1 MQALRKCIYHTT
13 AGLFCGI
20 LMLLGFA
27 VFSRY
32 VLNDSITWA
41 EEVIRFAFI
50 WMFFLAMGEVS
61 RTGTH
66 LALDLV
72 PSLIHGAPKKILNV
86 FIELAN
92 IVFLAILA
100 YYTWRVAKV
109 NMMQKSPALLI
120 PYGCIYMAIPVGS
133 VIMSLFG
140 LQRIYFLLS
149 GNSAVQSQT
158 AAAVAAAVDDA
169 DGRETE

>member
-1 MQALRKCIYHTT
+1 MQVLRKCIYHTT

-20 LMLLGFA
+20 LVLLGFA

-72 PSLIHGAPKKILNV
+72 PSLIHGAPKKILSV

-92 IVFLAILA
+92 IAFLSVLA
-100 YYTWRVAKV
+100 YYTWRVAMI
-109 NMMQKSPALLI
+109 NMTQKSPALLI
-120 PYGCIYMAIPVGS
+120 PYGYIYMAIPVGS

-140 LQRIYFLLS
+140 LQRIHFLLS
-149 GNSAVQSQT
+149 GKLDVRTQAGE
-158 AAAVAAAVDDA
+158 AVADVREVD
-169 DGRETE
+169 

>member
-1 MQALRKCIYHTT
+1 MEILRKFIYHAT
-13 AGLFCGI
+13 AAIFCLI
-20 LMLLGFA
+20 LLLLGAA

-32 VLNDSITWA
+32 ALNNSIIWA

-72 PSLIHGAPKKILNV
+72 PGMLKGRPRKILDV

-92 IVFLAILA
+92 MAFLAVLIW
-100 YYTWRVAKV
+100 YTWKV
-109 NMMQKSPALLI
+109 VKINMAQRSPALLI
-120 PYGCIYMAIPVGS
+120 PYGYIYLAIPVGS
-133 VIMSLFG
+133 AIMMLFNI
-140 LQRIYFLLS
+140 QRIAGILK
-149 GNSAVQSQT
+149 APPAAT
-158 AAAVAAAVDDA
+158 ATKEAN
-169 DGRETE
+169 